1 MTAREEF
8 LDIYQTHIHREGS
21 QELLDYLTN
30 KSDFFTAP
38 ASARYHGAYVGGL
51 CQHSVNVF
59 RELRKVVIDNEPTM
73 EAVAICAL
81 LHDLC
86 KANTYV
92 REHHAGPG
100 EVYSYVKKDRFPMGH
115 GEKSVYLIARFMKLE
130 DEEALAIRWHMG
142 AWDDAVRGGSR
153 GLNEAMKLHRIVYEL
168 HAADMRAT
176 HIVEAGMA

>member
-1 MTAREEF
+1 MTGEEQF
-8 LDIYQTHIHREGS
+8 KELYRRYIHREGAE
-21 QELLDYLTN
+21 ELLEWMERET
-30 KSDFFTAP
+30 DFFTAP
-38 ASARYHGAYVGGL
+38 ASTKHHLAYPGGL
-51 CQHSVNVF
+51 VEHSVNVF

-100 EVYSYVKKDRFPMGH
+100 EVYSYVK
-115 GEKSVYLIARFMKLE
+115 LE

-168 HAADMRAT
+168 HAADMWAT

>member
-1 MTAREEF
+1 MDGAG
-8 LDIYQTHIHREGS
+8 DG
-21 QELLDYLTN
+21 
-30 KSDFFTAP
+30 FFTAP
-38 ASARYHGAYVGGL
+38 ASTKHHLAYPGGL
-51 CQHSVNVF
+51 VEHSVNVF

-81 LHDLC
+81 LHDLQGE
-86 KANTYV
+86 YI
-92 REHHAGPG
+92 RGEHHAGPG
-100 EVYSYVKKDRFPMGH
+100 EVYSYVKRTASPMGH

-168 HAADMRAT
+168 HAADMRRPRISWRLVWHERDDAERWASIT
-176 HIVEAGMA
+176 PA

>member
-1 MTAREEF
+1 MTGEEQF
-8 LDIYQTHIHREGS
+8 KELYRRYIHREGAE
-21 QELLDYLTN
+21 ELLEWMERET
-30 KSDFFTAP
+30 DFFTAP
-38 ASARYHGAYVGGL
+38 ASTKHHLAYPGGL
-51 CQHSVNVF
+51 VEHSVNVF

-73 EAVAICAL
+73 EAVTICAL

-142 AWDDAVRGGSR
+142 FSGEENVKLIGNALRMYPLALALSIADC
-153 GLNEAMKLHRIVYEL
+153 EASSF
-168 HAADMRAT
+168 
-176 HIVEAGMA
+176 VEERRN

>member
-1 MTAREEF
+1 MTGEEQF
-8 LDIYQTHIHREGS
+8 KELYRRYIHREGTE
-21 QELLDYLTN
+21 ELLEWMERET
-30 KSDFFTAP
+30 DFFTAP
-38 ASARYHGAYVGGL
+38 ASTKHHLAYPGGL
-51 CQHSVNVF
+51 VEHSVNVF

-142 AWDDAVRGGSR
+142 AYETDT
-153 GLNEAMKLHRIVYEL
+153 NEWKYYGNAIAKYTNVLWTHT
-168 HAADMRAT
+168 ADMMAS
-176 HIVEAGMA
+176 HIDGV

>member
-1 MTAREEF
+1 MTGEEQF
-8 LDIYQTHIHREGS
+8 KELYRRYIHREGAE
-21 QELLDYLTN
+21 ELLEWMERET
-30 KSDFFTAP
+30 DFFTAP
-38 ASARYHGAYVGGL
+38 ASTKHHLAYPGGL
-51 CQHSVNVF
+51 VEHSVNVF

-100 EVYSYVKKDRFPMGH
+100 EVYSYVKKDSFPMGH

-130 DEEALAIRWHMG
+130 DEEALAIRTASCTSCTRRICGPRILWRLVWHEG
-142 AWDDAVRGGSR
+142 TTRS
-153 GLNEAMKLHRIVYEL
+153 
-168 HAADMRAT
+168 
-176 HIVEAGMA
+176 AGPVPRQHEQQPGP

>member
-1 MTAREEF
+1 M
-8 LDIYQTHIHREGS
+8 
-21 QELLDYLTN
+21 
-30 KSDFFTAP
+30 
-38 ASARYHGAYVGGL
+38 
-51 CQHSVNVF
+51 
-59 RELRKVVIDNEPTM
+59 IDNEPTM
-73 EAVAICAL
+73 EAVTICAL

-153 GLNEAMKLHRIVYEL
+153 GLNEAMKRTASCTSCTRRICGPRISWRLVWHEGTT
-168 HAADMRAT
+168 RS
-176 HIVEAGMA
+176 AGPISRQHEQQPGP